1 MKTIKYSIILLAMIS
16 ITVFLGCKEKKLDE
30 HGHEEGFH
38 VESNE
43 KESHEGHNHAEC
55 ENEKEEES
63 HEGHNHAEGEHEEL
77 PDDIVEL
84 NAEQISLASVQL
96 GKVEMRQVS
105 GVIKANGIVTTAPQN
120 SASVSVPLGGF
131 VKSSNLLPGSE
142 VKKGQTLA
150 IIENTEFVDLQ
161 QNYLDIKNK
170 YEFAEAEYKRH
181 TELYK
186 DDVYSEKNLQQTT
199 SEYRSLKAQLK
210 GIGQKLLVIGINP
223 ATLTEE
229 NISATIAL
237 VSPISGYVNTANI
250 SIGKYVSPTDVL
262 FEIAGVDNL
271 LLELSLFEKDANTIS
286 IGQFAHFTINN
297 ETHEHKAKIYQV
309 GKSINADK
317 TYKVYATVQ
326 QPCNNVLR
334 GMYVLAHIEKTDK
347 QVPAVPADAV
357 VSFDNKYYIFA
368 FEKDKEEDGKPFTE
382 YRFIE
387 VTKGDTNDGFTEI
400 QLPAEFDIQNTKIVT
415 KGAYKLLSAKKNAG
429 EMTCH

>member
-1 MKTIKYSIILLAMIS
+1 MKTIKYSIILLVMIS
-16 ITVFLGCKEKKLDE
+16 IATFTGCSGKKLDE
-30 HGHEEGFH
+30 HGHEAGTH
-38 VESNE
+38 AESSE
-43 KESHEGHNHAEC
+43 KENHAEG
-55 ENEKEEES
+55 ENEEK
-63 HEGHNHAEGEHEEL
+63 GEHEEL
-77 PDDIVEL
+77 PEDIVEL
-84 NAEQISLASVQL
+84 NAEQIKLVGVQL

-131 VKSSNLLPGSE
+131 VKSSNLLPGKAVS
-142 VKKGQTLA
+142 KRQTLA

-210 GIGQKLLVIGINP
+210 GIGQKLKVIGINP
-223 ATLTEE
+223 ATLTEDG
-229 NISATIAL
+229 ISATIAL
-237 VSPISGYVNTANI
+237 VSPISGYVKTANI

-262 FEIAGVDNL
+262 FEIVGTDNL
-271 LLELSLFEKDANTIS
+271 LLELSLFEKDANS
-286 IGQFAHFTINN
+286 IAVGQVAHFSINN
-297 ETHEHKAKIYQV
+297 ESHEHKATIYQV

-317 TYKVYATVQ
+317 TFKVYATVKE
-326 QPCNNVLR
+326 PCNNVLP

-347 QVPAVPADAV
+347 QVPSVPADAV

-368 FEKDKEEDGKPFTE
+368 FEKDKEEEGKPFTE

-387 VTKGDTNDGFTEI
+387 ITKGDTNDGFTEI
-400 QLPAEFDIQNTKIVT
+400 QLPTGFDIQNTKIVT
-415 KGAYKLLSAKKNAG
+415 KGAYKLLAAKKNAG
-429 EMTCH
+429 EMTCG

>member
-1 MKTIKYSIILLAMIS
+1 MKTLKYSIILLVMIS
-16 ITVFLGCKEKKLDE
+16 VATFTGCNGKKTDE
-30 HGHEEGFH
+30 HGHEEGTH
-38 VESNE
+38 AESTE
-43 KESHEGHNHAEC
+43 KESHEGHNHAEG
-55 ENEKEEES
+55 ERAE
-63 HEGHNHAEGEHEEL
+63 EGEHEEL

-84 NAEQISLASVQL
+84 NAEQIKLAGVQL

-105 GVIKANGIVTTAPQN
+105 GVIKANGIVTNAPQN

-131 VKSSNLLPGSE
+131 VKSSNLLPGNA

-150 IIENTEFVDLQ
+150 VIENTEFVDLQ

-170 YEFAEAEYKRH
+170 FEFAEAEYKRH

-186 DDVYSEKNLQQTT
+186 DDVYSEKNVQQTT

-210 GIGQKLLVIGINP
+210 GIGQKLQVIGVNP

-229 NISATIAL
+229 SISATIAL
-237 VSPISGYVNTANI
+237 VSPISGYVKTANI
-250 SIGKYVSPTDVL
+250 SLGKYVSPTDVL
-262 FEIAGVDNL
+262 FEIVGTDNL
-271 LLELSLFEKDANTIS
+271 LLELTLFEKDANTIS
-286 IGQFAHFTINN
+286 GGQFAHFTINN

-317 TYKVYATVQ
+317 TFKVYATVQ
-326 QPCNNVLR
+326 QPCNNVLP

-347 QVPAVPADAV
+347 QVTSVPADAV

-368 FEKDKEEDGKPFTE
+368 FEKDKEEEGKPFTE

-400 QLPAEFDIQNTKIVT
+400 QLPAGFDIKNTKIVT

-429 EMTCH
+429 EMTCG

>member
-1 MKTIKYSIILLAMIS
+1 MKTLKYSIILLVMIS
-16 ITVFLGCKEKKLDE
+16 VATFTGCNSKKLDE
-30 HGHEEGFH
+30 HGHDAGTH
-38 VESNE
+38 AESEE
-43 KESHEGHNHAEC
+43 KESHEGHNHAKGEH
-55 ENEKEEES
+55 EE
-63 HEGHNHAEGEHEEL
+63 EGEHEEL
-77 PDDIVEL
+77 PEDIVEL
-84 NAEQISLASVQL
+84 NAEQIKLAGVQL

-131 VKSSNLLPGSE
+131 VKSSNLLPGSA
-142 VKKGQTLA
+142 VTKGQTLA

-170 YEFAEAEYKRH
+170 FEFAEAEYKRH

-186 DDVYSEKNLQQTT
+186 DDVYSEKNMQQTT

-210 GIGQKLLVIGINP
+210 GIGQKLQVIGINP
-223 ATLTEE
+223 ATLTEDG
-229 NISATIAL
+229 ISATIAL
-237 VSPISGYVNTANI
+237 VSPIRGYVKTANI
-250 SIGKYVSPTDVL
+250 SMGKYVSPTDVL
-262 FEIAGVDNL
+262 FEIVGTDNL

-317 TYKVYATVQ
+317 TFKVYATVQ
-326 QPCNNVLR
+326 QPCDNVLP

-347 QVPAVPADAV
+347 QVPSVPSDAV

-368 FEKDKEEDGKPFTE
+368 FEKDKEEEGKPFTE

-387 VTKGDTNDGFTEI
+387 ITNGDTNDGFTEI
-400 QLPAEFDIQNTKIVT
+400 QLPAGFDILNTKIVT

-429 EMTCH
+429 EMTCG

>member
-1 MKTIKYSIILLAMIS
+1 MKTIKYSIILLVMIS
-16 ITVFLGCKEKKLDE
+16 VATFTGCNGKKLDE
-30 HGHEEGFH
+30 HGHEAGT
-38 VESNE
+38 
-43 KESHEGHNHAEC
+43 HAESD
-55 ENEKEEES
+55 KKDS
-63 HEGHNHAEGEHEEL
+63 HSEGETEGEVEVL
-77 PDDIVEL
+77 PEDIVEL
-84 NAEQISLASVQL
+84 RGDQIKLAGVQL

-131 VKSSNLLPGSE
+131 VKSSNLLPGNAVS
-142 VKKGQTLA
+142 KGQTLA

-210 GIGQKLLVIGINP
+210 GIGQKLQVIGINP
-223 ATLTEE
+223 ATLTEGS
-229 NISATIAL
+229 ISATIAL
-237 VSPISGYVNTANI
+237 VSPISGYIKTANI
-250 SIGKYVSPTDVL
+250 SMGKYVSPTDVL
-262 FEIAGVDNL
+262 FEIAGTDNL

-286 IGQFAHFTINN
+286 IGQFAHFSINN
-297 ETHEHKAKIYQV
+297 DAHEHKAVIYQV

-317 TYKVYATVQ
+317 TYKVYATVK
-326 QPCNNVLR
+326 QPCNNVLP
-334 GMYVLAHIEKTDK
+334 GMYVLAHIDKTDK
-347 QVPAVPADAV
+347 QVTSVPADAV

-368 FEKDKEEDGKPFTE
+368 YEKDKEEEGKPFTE

-387 VTKGDTNDGFTEI
+387 ITKGDTNDGFTEI
-400 QLPAEFDIQNTKIVT
+400 QLPAGFDIQNTKIVT

-429 EMTCH
+429 EMTCG

>member
-1 MKTIKYSIILLAMIS
+1 MKTLKYSIILLVMIS
-16 ITVFLGCKEKKLDE
+16 IAIFTGCNGKKLDE
-30 HGHEEGFH
+30 HGHEAGTH
-38 VESNE
+38 AESSE
-43 KESHEGHNHAEC
+43 KESHEGH
-55 ENEKEEES
+55 KEGESEE
-63 HEGHNHAEGEHEEL
+63 EGEHEEL
-77 PDDIVEL
+77 PEDIVEM
-84 NAEQISLASVQL
+84 NAEQIKLAGVQL

-131 VKSSNLLPGSE
+131 VKSSSLLPGNAVS
-142 VKKGQTLA
+142 KGHTLA

-210 GIGQKLLVIGINP
+210 GIGQKLQVIGVNP
-223 ATLTEE
+223 ATLSED

-237 VSPISGYVNTANI
+237 VSPINGYVKTANL

-262 FEIAGVDNL
+262 FEIVGNDNL

-326 QPCNNVLR
+326 QPCNNVLP

-347 QVPAVPADAV
+347 QVTSVPADAV

-368 FEKDKEEDGKPFTE
+368 FEKDKEEGGKPFTE

-387 VTKGDTNDGFTEI
+387 ITKGDTNDGFTEI
-400 QLPAEFDIQNTKIVT
+400 LLPAGFDIQNTKIVT

-429 EMTCH
+429 EMTCG

>member
-1 MKTIKYSIILLAMIS
+1 MKTIKYSIILLVMIS
-16 ITVFLGCKEKKLDE
+16 IATFTGCSGKKLDE
-30 HGHEEGFH
+30 HGHEAGTH
-38 VESNE
+38 AESSE
-43 KESHEGHNHAEC
+43 KENHAEG
-55 ENEKEEES
+55 ENEEK
-63 HEGHNHAEGEHEEL
+63 GEHEEL
-77 PDDIVEL
+77 PEDIVEL
-84 NAEQISLASVQL
+84 NAEQIKLVGFQL

-131 VKSSNLLPGSE
+131 VKSSNLLPGKAVS
-142 VKKGQTLA
+142 KRQTLA

-181 TELYK
+181 TELFK

-210 GIGQKLLVIGINP
+210 GIGQKLKVIGINP
-223 ATLTEE
+223 ATLTEDG
-229 NISATIAL
+229 ISATIAL
-237 VSPISGYVNTANI
+237 VSPISGYVKTANI

-262 FEIAGVDNL
+262 FEIVGTDNL
-271 LLELSLFEKDANTIS
+271 LLELSLFEKDANS
-286 IGQFAHFTINN
+286 IAVGQVAHFSINN
-297 ETHEHKAKIYQV
+297 ESHEHKATIYQV

-317 TYKVYATVQ
+317 TFKVYATVKE
-326 QPCNNVLR
+326 PCNNVLP

-347 QVPAVPADAV
+347 QVPSVPADAV

-368 FEKDKEEDGKPFTE
+368 FEKDKEEEGKPFTE

-387 VTKGDTNDGFTEI
+387 ITKGDTNDGFTEI
-400 QLPAEFDIQNTKIVT
+400 QLPAGFDIQSTKIVT
-415 KGAYKLLSAKKNAG
+415 KGAYKLLAAKKNAG
-429 EMTCH
+429 EMTCG

>member
-1 MKTIKYSIILLAMIS
+1 MKTLKYSIILLVMIS
-16 ITVFLGCKEKKLDE
+16 VAAFTGCNGKKLDE
-30 HGHEEGFH
+30 HGHEAGTH
-38 VESNE
+38 AESSE
-43 KESHEGHNHAEC
+43 KESHEGH
-55 ENEKEEES
+55 KEGESEE
-63 HEGHNHAEGEHEEL
+63 EGEHEEL
-77 PDDIVEL
+77 PEDIVEM
-84 NAEQISLASVQL
+84 NAEQIKLAGVQL

-131 VKSSNLLPGSE
+131 VKSSSLLPGNAVS
-142 VKKGQTLA
+142 KGHTLA

-210 GIGQKLLVIGINP
+210 GIGQKLQVIGVNP
-223 ATLTEE
+223 ATLSED

-237 VSPISGYVNTANI
+237 VSPINGYVKTANL

-262 FEIAGVDNL
+262 FEIVGNDNL

-326 QPCNNVLR
+326 QPCNNVLP

-347 QVPAVPADAV
+347 QVTSVPADAV

-368 FEKDKEEDGKPFTE
+368 FEKDKEEGGKPFTE

-387 VTKGDTNDGFTEI
+387 ITKGDTNDGFTEI
-400 QLPAEFDIQNTKIVT
+400 LLPAGFDIQNTKIVT

-429 EMTCH
+429 EMTCG

>member
-1 MKTIKYSIILLAMIS
+1 MKTIKYSIILLVMIS
-16 ITVFLGCKEKKLDE
+16 VATFTGCNGKKLDE
-30 HGHEEGFH
+30 HGHEAGTH
-38 VESNE
+38 AESSE
-43 KESHEGHNHAEC
+43 KENHAEG
-55 ENEKEEES
+55 EKEE
-63 HEGHNHAEGEHEEL
+63 EGEHEEL
-77 PDDIVEL
+77 PEDIVEL
-84 NAEQISLASVQL
+84 NAEQIKLVGIQL

-120 SASVSVPLGGF
+120 AASVSVPLGGF
-131 VKSSNLLPGSE
+131 VKSSNLLPGKAVS
-142 VKKGQTLA
+142 KGQTLA
-150 IIENTEFVDLQ
+150 VIENTEFVDLQ

-210 GIGQKLLVIGINP
+210 GIGQKLQVIGVNP
-223 ATLTEE
+223 ATLSED

-237 VSPISGYVNTANI
+237 VSPINGYVKTANL

-262 FEIAGVDNL
+262 FEIVGNDNL

-326 QPCNNVLR
+326 QPCNNVLP

-347 QVPAVPADAV
+347 QVTSVPADAV

-368 FEKDKEEDGKPFTE
+368 FEKDKEEGGKPFTE

-387 VTKGDTNDGFTEI
+387 ITKGDTNNGFTEI
-400 QLPAEFDIQNTKIVT
+400 LLPAGFDIQNTKIVT

-429 EMTCH
+429 EMTCG

>member
-1 MKTIKYSIILLAMIS
+1 MKTIKYSIILLVMIS
-16 ITVFLGCKEKKLDE
+16 VAIFTGCNSKKTDE
-30 HGHEEGFH
+30 HGHEVGT
-38 VESNE
+38 
-43 KESHEGHNHAEC
+43 HAEST
-55 ENEKEEES
+55 EEES
-63 HEGHNHAEGEHEEL
+63 HEGHDHGEGGHEAEGEHEEL
-77 PDDIVEL
+77 PEDIVEL
-84 NAEQISLASVQL
+84 NAEQIKLVGIQL
-96 GKVEMRQVS
+96 DRVKMRQVS
-105 GVIKANGIVTTAPQN
+105 GVIKANGMVTTAPQS
-120 SASVSVPLGGF
+120 SASVSIPLGGF
-131 VKSSNLLPGSE
+131 VKSSNLLPGNA
-142 VKKGQTLA
+142 VKKNQTLA

-186 DDVYSEKNLQQTT
+186 DDVYSEKNMQQTT

-210 GIGQKLLVIGINP
+210 GIGQKLQVIGINP

-237 VSPISGYVNTANI
+237 VSPINGYIKAANF

-262 FEIAGVDNL
+262 FEIVGTDNL

-286 IGQFAHFTINN
+286 IGQFVHFTINN
-297 ETHEHKAKIYQV
+297 ETHEHEARIYQV
-309 GKSINADK
+309 GKSISTDK

-326 QPCNNVLR
+326 QSCRNVLP

-347 QVPAVPADAV
+347 QVASVPADAV
-357 VSFDNKYYIFA
+357 VLFDNKYYIFA
-368 FEKDKEEDGKPFTE
+368 YEKDKKEGGKPFTE

-387 VTKGDTNDGFTEI
+387 VVKGDTNDGFAEV
-400 QLPAEFDIQNTKIVT
+400 QLPNGFDMQNTKIVT

-429 EMTCH
+429 EMTCG

>member
-1 MKTIKYSIILLAMIS
+1 MKTLKYSIILLVMIS
-16 ITVFLGCKEKKLDE
+16 VAAFTGCNSKKLDE
-30 HGHEEGFH
+30 HGHEAGA
-38 VESNE
+38 
-43 KESHEGHNHAEC
+43 HAESS
-55 ENEKEEES
+55 EKES

-77 PDDIVEL
+77 PEDIVEM
-84 NAEQISLASVQL
+84 NAEQIKLAGVQL

-131 VKSSNLLPGSE
+131 VKSSSLLPGNAVS
-142 VKKGQTLA
+142 KGHTLA

-210 GIGQKLLVIGINP
+210 GIGQKLQVIGVNP
-223 ATLTEE
+223 ATLSED
-229 NISATIAL
+229 NISETIAL
-237 VSPISGYVNTANI
+237 VSPINGYVKTANL

-262 FEIAGVDNL
+262 FEIVGNDNL

-326 QPCNNVLR
+326 QPCNNVLP

-347 QVPAVPADAV
+347 QVTSVPADAV

-368 FEKDKEEDGKPFTE
+368 FEKDKEEGGKPFTE

-387 VTKGDTNDGFTEI
+387 ITKGDTNDGFTEI
-400 QLPAEFDIQNTKIVT
+400 LLPAGFDIQNTKIVT

-429 EMTCH
+429 EMTCG

>member
-1 MKTIKYSIILLAMIS
+1 MKTIKYSIILLVMIS
-16 ITVFLGCKEKKLDE
+16 IATFTGCSGKKLDE
-30 HGHEEGFH
+30 HGHEAGTH
-38 VESNE
+38 AESSE
-43 KESHEGHNHAEC
+43 KENHAEG
-55 ENEKEEES
+55 ENEEK
-63 HEGHNHAEGEHEEL
+63 GEHEEL
-77 PDDIVEL
+77 PEDIVEL
-84 NAEQISLASVQL
+84 NAEQIKLVGVQL

-131 VKSSNLLPGSE
+131 VKSSNLLPGKAVS
-142 VKKGQTLA
+142 KRQTLA

-181 TELYK
+181 TELFK

-210 GIGQKLLVIGINP
+210 GIGQKLKVIGINP
-223 ATLTEE
+223 ATLTEDG
-229 NISATIAL
+229 ISATIAL
-237 VSPISGYVNTANI
+237 VSPISGYVKTANI

-262 FEIAGVDNL
+262 FEIVGTDNL
-271 LLELSLFEKDANTIS
+271 LLELSLFEKDANS
-286 IGQFAHFTINN
+286 IAVGQVAHFSINN
-297 ETHEHKAKIYQV
+297 ESHEHKATIYQV

-317 TYKVYATVQ
+317 TFKVYATVKE
-326 QPCNNVLR
+326 PCNNVLP

-347 QVPAVPADAV
+347 QVPSVPADAV

-368 FEKDKEEDGKPFTE
+368 FEKDKEEEGKPFTE

-387 VTKGDTNDGFTEI
+387 ITKGDTNDGFTEI
-400 QLPAEFDIQNTKIVT
+400 QLPAGFDIQNTKIVT
-415 KGAYKLLSAKKNAG
+415 KGAYKLLAAKKNAG
-429 EMTCH
+429 EMTCG

>member
-1 MKTIKYSIILLAMIS
+1 MKTIKYSIILLVMIS
-16 ITVFLGCKEKKLDE
+16 IATFTGCNEKKLDE
-30 HGHEEGFH
+30 HGHEAGTH
-38 VESNE
+38 AESSE
-43 KESHEGHNHAEC
+43 KEHKEGEAE
-55 ENEKEEES
+55 
-63 HEGHNHAEGEHEEL
+63 EGEHEEL

-84 NAEQISLASVQL
+84 NAEQIKLAGVQL

-131 VKSSNLLPGSE
+131 VKSSNLLPGSA

-170 YEFAEAEYKRH
+170 YAFAEAEFKRH

-210 GIGQKLLVIGINP
+210 GIGQKLQVIGINP
-223 ATLTEE
+223 STLTEE

-237 VSPISGYVNTANI
+237 VSPISGYVKTANI
-250 SIGKYVSPTDVL
+250 SMGKYVSPTDVL
-262 FEIAGVDNL
+262 FEISGTDNL
-271 LLELSLFEKDANTIS
+271 LLELSLFEKDANNIS
-286 IGQFAHFTINN
+286 IGQFAHFSITNDA
-297 ETHEHKAKIYQV
+297 HEHKAVIYQV

-326 QPCNNVLR
+326 QPCSNVMP
-334 GMYVLAHIEKTDK
+334 GMYVLAHIDKTNK
-347 QVPAVPADAV
+347 QVTAVPANAV

-368 FEKDKEEDGKPFTE
+368 FEKEKEEGGKPFTE

-387 VTKGDTNDGFTEI
+387 VIKGDTNDGFTEVL
-400 QLPAEFDIQNTKIVT
+400 LPSGFNIQNTKIVT

-429 EMTCH
+429 EMTCG

>member
-1 MKTIKYSIILLAMIS
+1 MKTLKYSIILLVMIS
-16 ITVFLGCKEKKLDE
+16 VAAFTGCNSKKLDE
-30 HGHEEGFH
+30 HGHEAGTHAEN
-38 VESNE
+38 SE
-43 KESHEGHNHAEC
+43 KESHEGH
-55 ENEKEEES
+55 KEGESEE
-63 HEGHNHAEGEHEEL
+63 EGEHEEL
-77 PDDIVEL
+77 PEDIVEM
-84 NAEQISLASVQL
+84 NAEQIKLAGVQL

-131 VKSSNLLPGSE
+131 VKSSSLLPGNAVS
-142 VKKGQTLA
+142 KGQTLA

-170 YEFAEAEYKRH
+170 YQFAEAEYKRH

-210 GIGQKLLVIGINP
+210 GIGQKLQVIGVNP
-223 ATLTEE
+223 ATLSED
-229 NISATIAL
+229 NISETIAL
-237 VSPISGYVNTANI
+237 VSPINGYVKTANL

-262 FEIAGVDNL
+262 FEIVGNDNL

-326 QPCNNVLR
+326 QPCNNVLP

-347 QVPAVPADAV
+347 QVTSVPADAV

-368 FEKDKEEDGKPFTE
+368 FEKDKEEGGKPFTE

-387 VTKGDTNDGFTEI
+387 ITKGDTNDGFTEI
-400 QLPAEFDIQNTKIVT
+400 LLPAGFDIQNTKVVI

-429 EMTCH
+429 EMTCG

>member
-1 MKTIKYSIILLAMIS
+1 MKTINYSIILLVMIS
-16 ITVFLGCKEKKLDE
+16 IATFTGCSGKKLDE
-30 HGHEEGFH
+30 HGHEAGTH
-38 VESNE
+38 AESSE
-43 KESHEGHNHAEC
+43 KEDHAEG
-55 ENEKEEES
+55 ENEEK
-63 HEGHNHAEGEHEEL
+63 GEHEEL
-77 PDDIVEL
+77 PEDIVEL
-84 NAEQISLASVQL
+84 NAEQIKLAGVQM
-96 GKVEMRQVS
+96 GKVEMRQLS
-105 GVIKANGIVTTAPQN
+105 GVIKANGIVTNAPQN

-131 VKSSNLLPGSE
+131 VKSSNLLPGNAVS
-142 VKKGQTLA
+142 KGQTLA

-170 YEFAEAEYKRH
+170 YEFAEAQYKRT

-186 DDVYSEKNLQQTT
+186 DEVYSEKNLQQAT

-210 GIGQKLLVIGINP
+210 GIGQKLQVININP
-223 ATLTEE
+223 VTLTEE

-237 VSPISGYVNTANI
+237 VSPISGYVKTANI

-262 FEIAGVDNL
+262 FEIMGTDNL

-286 IGQFAHFTINN
+286 IGQFAHFSINN

-317 TYKVYATVQ
+317 TFKVYATVQ
-326 QPCNNVLR
+326 QPCNNVLP

-347 QVPAVPADAV
+347 QVTSVPADAV

-368 FEKDKEEDGKPFTE
+368 FEKEKEEEGKPFTE

-387 VTKGDTNDGFTEI
+387 ITKGDTNDGFTEI
-400 QLPAEFDIQNTKIVT
+400 QLPEGFDIQNTKIVT

-429 EMTCH
+429 EMTCG